1 MAIGR
6 SALPSGK
13 AVHQRASLGSTLTG
27 RVPSIFGCLS
37 PCRESTISAR
47 EVAGIGPRCRL
58 APGSVGLPWFSG
70 RVLSQKGFA
79 LSFWAWASL
88 CIVTYIAWAISAV
101 FDGAPSVAFIFMP
114 LLVCLWVGALVAIN
128 RWVRVDE
135 RTN

>member
-1 MAIGR
+1 
-6 SALPSGK
+6 
-13 AVHQRASLGSTLTG
+13 
-27 RVPSIFGCLS
+27 
-37 PCRESTISAR
+37 
-47 EVAGIGPRCRL
+47 
-58 APGSVGLPWFSG
+58 
-70 RVLSQKGFA
+70 